1 MPRRMSLLAK
11 LTVRHLKILS
21 RLGIYMYLYEN
32 EVFRVSVRNLTERV
46 PDSFQLAVPKP
57 VPYPNRF
64 TPSGKSCSIVSRTP
78 FFTKWQ

>member
-1 MPRRMSLLAK
+1 MYMC
-11 LTVRHLKILS
+11 
-21 RLGIYMYLYEN
+21 MYLYKN

-64 TPSGKSCSIVSRTP
+64 TPKENAGEFIL
-78 FFTKWQ
+78 